1 MQPSFS
7 FAVEAHAGAATIYF
21 SGTLSPFAALRVI
34 QECSRLP
41 KSLRRI
47 RVDARGIG
55 AVEAGALD
63 TLIVAFSVWESARG
77 ESPVPLTR
85 PRAVRFSELS
95 VHRLFVT
102 RSLQYRARNNT
113 PVVDSS

>member
-1 MQPSFS
+1 MRPTFS
-7 FAVEAHAGAATIYF
+7 FAVEVHSGAATIYVN
-21 SGTLSPFAALRVI
+21 GTLSPFAALRI
-34 QECSRLP
+34 IRECSRLP

-63 TLIVAFSVWESARG
+63 TLIAAFTVWEAEQG
-77 ESPVPLTR
+77 EAYHVSPR
-85 PRAVRFSELS
+85 PRAVRFCELS
-95 VHRLFVT
+95 SKRPFVT

-113 PVVDSS
+113 TVADAS

>member
-7 FAVEAHAGAATIYF
+7 FAVEAHSGAATIYAR
-21 SGTLSPFAALRVI
+21 GTLSPFAALRLI
-34 QECSRLP
+34 HACSRLP

-55 AVEAGALD
+55 EVDPGALD
-63 TLIVAFSVWESARG
+63 TLIVALSVWESAR
-77 ESPVPLTR
+77 SNDPILPARTR
-85 PRAVRFSELS
+85 AARAPDFSA
-95 VHRLFVT
+95 HRPFVT

-113 PVVDSS
+113 TVMDAP

>member
-1 MQPSFS
+1 MQPTFS
-7 FAVEAHAGAATIYF
+7 FAVEAHSGAATIYF

-55 AVEAGALD
+55 TVEAGALD
-63 TLIVAFSVWESARG
+63 TLIVAFSVWEAERG
-77 ESPVPLTR
+77 EAPLLSAR
-85 PRAVRFSELS
+85 PRAIRFCDFAT
-95 VHRLFVT
+95 RRPFVT

-113 PVVDSS
+113 TVADPL

>member
-7 FAVEAHAGAATIYF
+7 FAVEAHSAAATIYI

-34 QECSRLP
+34 NECARLP
-41 KSLRRI
+41 KGLRRI

-55 AVEAGALD
+55 DVEAGALD
-63 TLIVAFSVWESARG
+63 TLIVAFAVWESERHGAPISPAKPKAARFADLSG
-77 ESPVPLTR
+77 QR
-85 PRAVRFSELS
+85 P
-95 VHRLFVT
+95 FVT

-113 PVVDSS
+113 TVVDAS